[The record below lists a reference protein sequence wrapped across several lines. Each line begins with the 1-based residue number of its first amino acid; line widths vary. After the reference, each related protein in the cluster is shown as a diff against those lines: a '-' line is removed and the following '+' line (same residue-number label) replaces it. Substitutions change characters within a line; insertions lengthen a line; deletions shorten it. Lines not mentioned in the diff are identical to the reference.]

1 MYKLREWL
9 ESWKKRRFTEY
20 EETKKEFEK
29 IMGKPAITITVE
41 LPEGVED
48 LRERFLRLEKDENFL
63 KAVEKLAEKH
73 LKRKKSPDS

>member
-41 LPEGVED
+41 LPEGMED

>member
-20 EETKKEFEK
+20 EETEKEFEK

-41 LPEGVED
+41 LPEGMED

-73 LKRKKSPDS
+73 LKRKKSQDS

>member
-29 IMGKPAITITVE
+29 IMGKPVITITVE
-41 LPEGVED
+41 LPEGMED